1 MAAARGAFN
10 KGKSE
15 MSRQNFMASVA
26 IAAMMLGA
34 TGITP
39 AAAETLV
46 TMNTVQIF
54 STIDP
59 AKISDYTD
67 YMAAVNLYDALVTV
81 DGKGNLTP
89 KLAASW
95 DVSADAK
102 EVTYHLRPDA
112 HFSDGTPV
120 TAADVV
126 YTFERLLKINQGPAN
141 LFADVLKPGSVAVV
155 DDHTVKFTLAKTFA
169 PFLATVPSVFIV
181 NSKVVEANK
190 GTDDAQTYLST
201 NVAGAGGYRLK
212 SWDRG
217 SQMTIVRDPKYY
229 AGWTG
234 TPIDTVHWVITNDE
248 STVKSMAASGEL
260 TMSSQF
266 QSPETYDSLK
276 AMDRFTVVSASTASA
291 FYMKFNTKM
300 APTDDIHVRKAIAC
314 ATDYETIQ
322 TQINPGGPLNG
333 PLPGIFADYV
343 AADLPTPKF
352 DLDCAKAEL
361 AKSAYAGK
369 TDIPITLQYV
379 AGAKFE
385 EDIALLM
392 QSNLEPLGFKVTMQP
407 DPWNR
412 VTDLAT
418 KLETSP
424 NMSEIFFEATYP
436 SPDSM
441 FFTQYDSKAAGTWA
455 SLEWLQNPEVDAM
468 IEKAR
473 GTGDVAE
480 QATIY
485 KELQHKLVDM
495 QPDAFLETQVIQH
508 AMDKCLTGFQY
519 IPMQSFSYDFK
530 LYSWTCK

>member
-1 MAAARGAFN
+1 MKQGLLASASIAILAASLTGA
-10 KGKSE
+10 
-15 MSRQNFMASVA
+15 A
-26 IAAMMLGA
+26 
-34 TGITP
+34 P

-67 YMAAVNLYDALVTV
+67 YMAAVNLYDALVGV

-89 KLAASW
+89 ELAASW
-95 DVSADAK
+95 DVSPDAK
-102 EVTYHLRPDA
+102 KVTYHLRPDA
-112 HFSDGTPV
+112 HFSDGSPV

-141 LFADVLKPGSVAVV
+141 LFADVLRPGSVAAV

-169 PFLATVPSVFIV
+169 PFLATVPAVFIV

-190 GTDDAQTYLST
+190 GADDGQTFLST
-201 NVAGAGGYRLK
+201 KVAGAGGYLLK

-217 SQMTIVRDPKYY
+217 AQMTITRDPKYY
-229 AGWTG
+229 RGWG
-234 TPIDTVHWVITNDE
+234 KTPIDTVHWVITNDE

-276 AMDRFTVVSASTASA
+276 TMPRFNVVNASTASA
-291 FYMKFNTKM
+291 FYLKLNTKT
-300 APTDDIHVRKAIAC
+300 APTDDVHIRKAIAC
-314 ATDYETIQ
+314 ATDYETVQ
-322 TQINPGGPLNG
+322 KQVNPGGPLNG
-333 PLPGIFADYV
+333 PLPAIFADAV
-343 AADLPTPKF
+343 ATDLASPKF
-352 DLDCAKAEL
+352 DMDCAKAEI
-361 AKSAYAGK
+361 AKSKYAGQ
-369 TDIPITLQYV
+369 TPIPITLQYV
-379 AGAKFE
+379 SGTKFE
-385 EDIALLM
+385 EDLGLLM
-392 QSNLEPLGFKVTMQP
+392 QSNLEQLGFKVTTQA

-424 NMSEIFFEATYP
+424 AMSEIFFEATYP

-441 FFTQYDSKAAGTWA
+441 FFTQYDSKAKGTWA
-455 SLEWLQNPEVDAM
+455 SLEWLQDPGIDAL

-473 GTGDVAE
+473 GTGDVKE
-480 QATIY
+480 QNAIY
-485 KELQHKLVDM
+485 KDLQHKLVDM

-530 LYSWTCK
+530 LYSWTCS